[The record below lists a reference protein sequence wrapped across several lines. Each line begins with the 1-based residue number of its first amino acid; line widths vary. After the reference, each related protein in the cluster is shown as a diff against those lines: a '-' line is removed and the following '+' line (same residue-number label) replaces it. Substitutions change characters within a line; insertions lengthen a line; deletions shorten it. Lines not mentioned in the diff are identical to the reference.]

1 MNGCDSGGST
11 KACAWGVWSQPRGG
25 TFKYQQGAVT
35 VSLSLFL
42 ARFLFLVRLSFSLTH
57 SLSYISSW
65 IKCVCARKNQ
75 RTHTY
80 THTHTHT
87 HIPRYWTEEEHLRF
101 LDSNVCVCGIGVCV
115 CVCVCESGIH
125 VCRYWTEEE
134 HQRFL
139 DAIQNYGHK
148 DVKAIASVVGTRNA
162 TQVFSL
168 NVMCVCVYVRMFI
181 FAYVYRVRFRHT

>member
-1 MNGCDSGGST
+1 M
-11 KACAWGVWSQPRGG
+11 
-25 TFKYQQGAVT
+25 
-35 VSLSLFL
+35 
-42 ARFLFLVRLSFSLTH
+42 
-57 SLSYISSW
+57 
-65 IKCVCARKNQ
+65 
-75 RTHTY
+75 
-80 THTHTHT
+80 
-87 HIPRYWTEEEHLRF
+87 
-101 LDSNVCVCGIGVCV
+101 CVCGIGVCV